1 MGCHDIFCPICGI
14 PLGYN
19 IIDSIKK
26 NGFDS
31 YNIKYSKWSNQ
42 CTLLLLGKAAKHG
55 FVEIACNIV
64 FSNNKEEILVGN
76 IFEGDSEKFGIVMH
90 TDCWKFACRI
100 LSRKLV
106 LDDFDMK
113 KIAKYSTY
121 MFTYL
126 KNKELSQYHGQDFD
140 LESDPLGVALRA
152 RLRLNPQI
160 AVFF

>member
-1 MGCHDIFCPICGI
+1 M
-14 PLGYN
+14 
-19 IIDSIKK
+19 
-26 NGFDS
+26 
-31 YNIKYSKWSNQ
+31 SNQ
-42 CTLLLLGKAAKHG
+42 RTLLLLGKADKHG

-64 FSNNKEEILVGN
+64 FFNNKEGIRVSN
-76 IFEGDSEKFGIVMH
+76 IFEGDLAKFGIVMH
-90 TDCWKFACRI
+90 MDCWKFACRF

-152 RLRLNPQI
+152 CLRLNPQI

>member
-1 MGCHDIFCPICGI
+1 
-14 PLGYN
+14 L
-19 IIDSIKK
+19 
-26 NGFDS
+26 
-31 YNIKYSKWSNQ
+31 SNQ
-42 CTLLLLGKAAKHG
+42 RTLLLLGKADKHG

-64 FSNNKEEILVGN
+64 FFNNKEGIRVSN

-152 RLRLNPQI
+152 CLRLNPQI